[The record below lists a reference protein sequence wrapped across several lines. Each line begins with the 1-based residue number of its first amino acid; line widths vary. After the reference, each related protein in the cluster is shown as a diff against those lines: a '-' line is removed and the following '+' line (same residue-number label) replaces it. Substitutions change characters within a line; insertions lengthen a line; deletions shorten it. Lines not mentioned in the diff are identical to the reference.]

1 MPAAPSPQENVFRWS
16 AETMERPENN
26 IPNLRYSRRALLGA
40 ALGMPFVGAVRAQA
54 YPSRN
59 LRVIVP
65 FAAGGPT
72 DVLTRIAA
80 ERVSP
85 GLGQPLIVESR
96 TGAGGN
102 LAGEL
107 AVRSE
112 ADGYTL

>member
-1 MPAAPSPQENVFRWS
+1 MSVSGRA
-16 AETMERPENN
+16 MMKRPEHLL
-26 IPNLRYSRRALLGA
+26 PKFQHSRRALLGA
-40 ALGMPFVGAVRAQA
+40 ALAMPYIGTARAQS

-85 GLGQPLIVESR
+85 ALGQPLVVESR

-112 ADGYTL
+112 ADG